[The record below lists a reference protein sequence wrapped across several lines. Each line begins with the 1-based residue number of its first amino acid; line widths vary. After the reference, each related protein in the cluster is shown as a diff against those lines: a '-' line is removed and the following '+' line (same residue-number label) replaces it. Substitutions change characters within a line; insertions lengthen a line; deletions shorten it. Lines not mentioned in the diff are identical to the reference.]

1 MQTLIVLLL
10 LASGMSGCAAPPQ
23 FADDPVGTVPHDF
36 SVDVAILLGRG
47 VEESPEAHRRP
58 LRLILHSDGSLHS
71 ETHPPRGRVNFVP
84 GLTRRLNRDQMA
96 ELYAMARQL
105 NLSDRERR
113 DAFIN
118 PALIEPQREEVVY
131 VLTMT
136 AHDDRW
142 MFLRRHRAEDDLDGA
157 VTRFIRSMAEL
168 AWETD
173 LPPEQPVV
181 MPKRYDFG
189 SDPYAQYR

>member
-1 MQTLIVLLL
+1 MHALVAMLLF
-10 LASGMSGCAAPPQ
+10 ASGMSGCAAPQ
-23 FADDPVGTVPHDF
+23 FADDPIGTVPRDF

-84 GLTRRLNRDQMA
+84 GLTRRLNRDQIA

-105 NLSDRERR
+105 NLSNRERS

-118 PALIEPQREEVVY
+118 PALIEPQREEIVY

-142 MFLRRHRAEDDLDGA
+142 MFLRRYRAEDDLDGA
-157 VTRFIRSMAEL
+157 VTRFIRSVAAL

-173 LPPEQPVV
+173 LSAEQPVV

-189 SDPYAQYR
+189 PDPYARYR